1 MYAAVS
7 LEILVRFTYFTVKRR
22 ARRRGEVRE
31 DRCLRKGRDAGVDGG
46 GGNGAEVRR
55 GERDGNPA
63 ELPECGRLQRR

>member
-22 ARRRGEVRE
+22 AQGGEEGEVRE

-46 GGNGAEVRR
+46 GGGTAEGVR
-55 GERDGNPA
+55 GV
-63 ELPECGRLQRR
+63 

>member
-22 ARRRGEVRE
+22 AQGGGEGEVRE

-46 GGNGAEVRR
+46 GITEGGLGVCNGGR
-55 GERDGNPA
+55 GWKSSGVA
-63 ELPECGRLQRR
+63 